1 MRLVTLFLCLILV
14 SIFDIEAQVISLDSQ
29 NTNHFTIT
37 KNEQKRFSF
46 VNSIVNID
54 SRIVKTK
61 SGNFVKLIVP
71 SYTFHSENIG
81 KLLIEQIFS
90 SVRWRESV
98 INISKLGV
106 SNFIEIGPGK
116 VLSGI
121 VKRTLKGVNCFSIT
135 SIADI
140 KTFINELKK

>member
-1 MRLVTLFLCLILV
+1 MRLVTLVLCLILV

-61 SGNFVKLIVP
+61 SGDFVKLMQKF
-71 SYTFHSENIG
+71 YLFLYLFDTF
-81 KLLIEQIFS
+81 
-90 SVRWRESV
+90 
-98 INISKLGV
+98 
-106 SNFIEIGPGK
+106 FIIY
-116 VLSGI
+116 
-121 VKRTLKGVNCFSIT
+121 
-135 SIADI
+135 
-140 KTFINELKK
+140 